1 MNRVQLSI
9 PVKLAIFTAFIFMI
23 ITLVSVQIRYNNLQE
38 EQAKLEERID
48 DVQGDIDELQ
58 NKLDTPFDEDY
69 IVALAK
75 EELGYCLPNEII
87 FYNDLIN

>member
-75 EELGYCLPNEII
+75 EKLGYCLPNEII